1 MLYYYKVNQMLE
13 LGNEIER
20 LHSEAHKYKTLVLQA
35 KRAATPFILGC
46 LSNTERVVAISRVKK
61 YTDHFQRLIKA
72 KRNLQKAITQRRR
85 EERASRQV
93 WDV

>member
-1 MLYYYKVNQMLE
+1 MNNDKMLE
-13 LGNEIER
+13 LYSDLKR

-35 KRAATPFILGC
+35 KRAATPFILN
-46 LSNTERVVAISRVKK
+46 SISEREAAISRVKK
-61 YTDHFQRLIKA
+61 YTDLVELYSQRLIKA
-72 KRNLQKAITQRRR
+72 KRDLQKAIAQRRR